1 MPRVALEEGGVDGDR
16 FPVILFP
23 GGLVEHV
30 LHVLDLDLHVDQLL
44 LDELERPDRSPELFP
59 LAGVAQ
65 GLLVGAAGHA
75 HVCRADGEALDLE
88 VLHEL
93 VEALALLAHKVAL
106 VAFDVLQV
114 HLVRAAHVVADLA

>member
-1 MPRVALEEGGVDGDR
+1 M
-16 FPVILFP
+16 FSILIFM
-23 GGLVEHV
+23 
-30 LHVLDLDLHVDQLL
+30 VDQLL
-44 LDELERPDRSPELFP
+44 LDKLERPDRSPELFP

-114 HLVRAAHVVADLA
+114 HLVRAAHVVPILLSFEVVMPGLSMGNRYMLKSL